1 MSKTLAFIK
10 KEFLEMLPPTIYFY
24 VVFHIL
30 MFTRSLIVQEYGLT
44 IQSSFVAIIG
54 ALIVGKAI
62 LIADALPFVTMFR
75 DKRLIYNLIWKTVLY
90 ASLVLLFQCLEEL
103 IPLISKYGSFSIG
116 VENFIEE
123 TKWHKFWG
131 SFIVF
136 LLFLVIY
143 NLTVGMME
151 ALGRQKF
158 FEVFLGKGK
167 E

>member
-1 MSKTLAFIK
+1 M
-10 KEFLEMLPPTIYFY
+10 
-24 VVFHIL
+24 
-30 MFTRSLIVQEYGLT
+30 
-44 IQSSFVAIIG
+44 
-54 ALIVGKAI
+54 
-62 LIADALPFVTMFR
+62 
-75 DKRLIYNLIWKTVLY
+75 LY